1 MEMKK
6 LTVPTH
12 KELFIKRMQEAILSG
27 ELAAGTRIPPE
38 RELAEKMG
46 VSRAVINAGIIAL
59 VSQGFLEVQPRQG
72 TFVADYRHEGSLET
86 LNAILDL
93 KGDIF
98 SDREIRSILEI
109 RWALEHLTLK
119 NTIERSRDEDLC
131 EMHKIVEAIRGA
143 ADFRAA
149 AEEAFCFQ
157 KKLAMVGDNEIL
169 AMIITSFRKPVV
181 ALWTRFCSRYGSQL
195 LYEHTLKSLEYIR
208 KRDYEGAVRWL
219 DHIMQDALE
228 GETSIYNR

>member
-93 KGDIF
+93 KG
-98 SDREIRSILEI
+98 EI
-109 RWALEHLTLK
+109 
-119 NTIERSRDEDLC
+119 
-131 EMHKIVEAIRGA
+131 G
-143 ADFRAA
+143 RAH
-149 AEEAFCFQ
+149 
-157 KKLAMVGDNEIL
+157 V
-169 AMIITSFRKPVV
+169 
-181 ALWTRFCSRYGSQL
+181 
-195 LYEHTLKSLEYIR
+195 
-208 KRDYEGAVRWL
+208 
-219 DHIMQDALE
+219 
-228 GETSIYNR
+228 